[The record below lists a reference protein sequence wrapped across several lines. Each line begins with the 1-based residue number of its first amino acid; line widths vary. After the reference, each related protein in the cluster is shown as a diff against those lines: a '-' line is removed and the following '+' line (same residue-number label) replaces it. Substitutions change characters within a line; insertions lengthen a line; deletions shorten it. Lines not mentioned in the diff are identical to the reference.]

1 VFTARCSILKLSG
14 TAVNYCYNVPEETA
28 PVKSNFEEL
37 DSQETHMGEL
47 SLRRRRILSLNNIEV
62 YEIKLGNEYLM
73 SSLFHEA
80 ELALADIGLGELDGE
95 GWDVVVG
102 GLGLGYTAAAALKFE
117 KLKHLVVVEALEPVI
132 EWHKRGLIPL
142 GRQLT
147 SDSRCVFRHGDFFA
161 LADHTALDPA
171 TPKTQFDA
179 VLLDIDHTPG
189 FWLHPSHAD
198 FYSSA
203 GLSRLKFSIKPNGIF
218 ALWSNDPPESAFID
232 ILSSVFTDVR
242 GHSVQFDNPLQQSTS
257 TCGIYVA
264 RRE

>member
-1 VFTARCSILKLSG
+1 
-14 TAVNYCYNVPEETA
+14 
-28 PVKSNFEEL
+28 VKSNFEEL
-37 DSQETHMGEL
+37 DCQETRMGEL
-47 SLRRRRILSLNNIEV
+47 SLRRRHILSLNGIEV
-62 YEIKLGNEYLM
+62 YEIKLGHEYLM

-80 ELALADIGLGELDGE
+80 ELALADIGLGELGGE

-102 GLGLGYTAAAALKFE
+102 GLGLGYTAAATLKFE
-117 KLKHLVVVEALEPVI
+117 KLKRLIVVEALEPVI
-132 EWHKRGLIPL
+132 AWHKRGLIPL

-161 LADHTALDPA
+161 LADQAAFDPI

-179 VLLDIDHTPG
+179 VLLDIDHTPD

-203 GLSRLKFSIKPNGIF
+203 GLSRLKSSIKPGGVF
-218 ALWSNDPPESAFID
+218 ALWSNDPPESTFID
-232 ILSSVFTDVR
+232 ILSSVFTDVQ
-242 GHSVQFDNPLQQSTS
+242 GHSIQFDNPLQQSTS
-257 TCGIYVA
+257 TCGVYVA